1 MTDRPDERDAA
12 KRPVAAG
19 VVHRGETFRDAE
31 ILVDGRAF
39 EGCAFERCRLV
50 YAGGATPVINGCR
63 FSDCAWTF
71 SGGAA
76 DTLAMLAGLH
86 QGGFAPMVEAT
97 LEAVR
102 KGAVASRPAAPAAEG
117 GGGKAQRMIDLG
129 FGRFPVPRVLVRGPG
144 RA

>member
-1 MTDRPDERDAA
+1 MTGRPDEYAA
-12 KRPVAAG
+12 ATRPAAAG

-50 YAGGATPVINGCR
+50 YGGGVTPVINGCR

-71 SGGAA
+71 SDAAA

-102 KGAVASRPAAPAAEG
+102 KGAVTRHPAAPPAEERG
-117 GGGKAQRMIDLG
+117 APQRMIDLG
-129 FGRFPVPRVLVRGPG
+129 FGRFPVPRIVVRGSG

>member
-1 MTDRPDERDAA
+1 M
-12 KRPVAAG
+12 
-19 VVHRGETFRDAE
+19 
-31 ILVDGRAF
+31 RAP
-39 EGCAFERCRLV
+39 RLTHQRITAWRQ
-50 YAGGATPVINGCR
+50 YGNGASPGFV
-63 FSDCAWTF
+63 
-71 SGGAA
+71 
-76 DTLAMLAGLH
+76 
-86 QGGFAPMVEAT
+86 GGFAPMVEAT